1 MRAWLAVLG
10 VFAAVIAVLVLIA
23 LTGPAA
29 SHPGRLDQTGCH
41 TVRKPGG
48 FTYKS
53 GKVAPEGCY
62 ESSQSLD
69 IPFWRNCGPN
79 RISRPEPTENLT
91 RLISLRW
98 GQSAPQHSDYGLN
111 ATL

>member
-10 VFAAVIAVLVLIA
+10 VFAAVIAVLVLVA

-41 TVRKPGG
+41 TVRKSGG

-53 GKVAPEGCY
+53 GKVAPQGELHCHRALVGKPPVLDGLEVLGERGDDQQYEEQERRESEG
-62 ESSQSLD
+62 
-69 IPFWRNCGPN
+69 R
-79 RISRPEPTENLT
+79 
-91 RLISLRW
+91 
-98 GQSAPQHSDYGLN
+98 
-111 ATL
+111 